1 MPAEAFCAD
10 RSAFVNPLAGP
21 HWNGWG
27 VDPGNSRSQPADMAG
42 LRKDQIDRLKLK
54 WAFGVPGGT
63 AMRAQPTVAGGRLFF
78 GSEAGDVYS
87 IAAASGC
94 IHWVFH
100 AGGGVRTAIT
110 LGEIGQRWGAYFGG
124 RGSGGAMAYAV
135 DAGTGRLIWEATVD
149 DSRFARITGAPAL
162 AAGTLYVPVTGDE
175 DARTWESGFECCR
188 LRGSLVALDA
198 QTGRQKWKT
207 YTIAEPARPTR
218 MNREGVQQWG
228 PSGAGIWS
236 APTVDAENGFVYAAT
251 GDSHSEPAVATS
263 DAILA
268 FDANTGAMVW
278 SRQMTTGDVWNSACV
293 EGDAADCPE
302 AHGFDFDFGASP
314 ILAKLPGG
322 KRALIGGQ
330 KSGIVHA
337 VDPDNRGAVLWQT
350 RIGRG
355 GAAGGIQWGPAVDG
369 RNVYVALSDAP
380 DAFPGGRVEELSR
393 WFGKHFLHGGG
404 GMFAL
409 RLIDGGRVW
418 YTRPQCGWVWD
429 CSPAQIAAVT
439 HIPGTVFSGSVDGRL
454 RAYSTD
460 DGLVMWS
467 ENTAREFVTVN
478 GVAGHGGG
486 INGPGPVVA
495 GGVVYVN
502 SGYPGT
508 GGRAG
513 NVLLAFSIDGK

>member
-1 MPAEAFCAD
+1 
-10 RSAFVNPLAGP
+10 
-21 HWNGWG
+21 
-27 VDPGNSRSQPADMAG
+27 MAG
-42 LRKDQIDRLKLK
+42 LRKDQIERLKLK
-54 WAFGVPGGT
+54 WAFGIPGGT
-63 AMRAQPTVAGGRLFF
+63 AMRAQATIAGGRLFF

-87 IAAASGC
+87 IDAASGC
-94 IHWVFH
+94 IYWVFH

-110 LGEIGQRWGAYFGG
+110 IGMISSGPNAERWAAYFGG
-124 RGSGGAMAYAV
+124 SASGGATAYAV
-135 DAGTGRLIWEATVD
+135 DGGSGRLLWEATVD
-149 DSRFARITGAPAL
+149 DSRFARITGAPAV

-188 LRGSLVALDA
+188 FRGSLVALDA
-198 QTGRQKWKT
+198 QTGHRKWKT
-207 YTIAEPARPTR
+207 YTIAEPARLTG

-236 APTVDAENGFVYAAT
+236 APTVDAERRLIYVGT
-251 GDSHSEPAVATS
+251 GDSHSEPVVATS

-268 FDANTGAMVW
+268 FDMNSGAMVW
-278 SRQMTTGDVWNSACV
+278 SRQMTTGDVFNSSCV
-293 EGDAADCPE
+293 EGDPADCPQ

-314 ILAKLPGG
+314 ILVNLPGG
-322 KRALIGGQ
+322 KRSLIAGQ

-337 VDPDNRGAVLWQT
+337 LDPDNRGAVLWQT
-350 RIGRG
+350 RLGRG

-369 RNVYVALSDAP
+369 QRVYAALSDAP
-380 DAFPGGRVEELSR
+380 DAFPGGRAEEISR
-393 WFGKHFLHGGG
+393 WFGKHLLHGGG

-409 RLIDGGRVW
+409 KLINGERVW

-429 CSPAQIAAVT
+429 CSAAQIAAVT
-439 HIPGTVFSGSVDGRL
+439 HIPGIVFSGSVDGRL

-460 DGLVMWS
+460 NGQIMWS
-467 ENTAREFVTVN
+467 ENTVREYHTVN
-478 GVAGHGGG
+478 GVAGRGGG

-508 GGRAG
+508 GGRPG
-513 NVLLAFSIDGK
+513 NVLLAFSVDGK